1 MYYSTKKAIDN
12 LMENLNNGKT
22 VYITDGTVTRTVD
35 TIELFDNTISI
46 NIADGHKNCIDIST
60 DDIDKEKIG
69 IVEIENIFYIAP
81 MWWIK

>member
-35 TIELFDNTISI
+35 TIEF
-46 NIADGHKNCIDIST
+46 
-60 DDIDKEKIG
+60 
-69 IVEIENIFYIAP
+69 F
-81 MWWIK
+81 